1 LAFTC
6 FDATTKLEVM
16 ILFSCWEQSE
26 IKNSFMSLRE
36 IALPCGCRRRP
47 EPENAAREHSQD

>member
-16 ILFSCWEQSE
+16 ILFSCCGQSE
-26 IKNSFMSLRE
+26 IKKSFMSLRE
-36 IALPCGCRRRP
+36 IGLPFVVSLAMSGLSGETVC
-47 EPENAAREHSQD
+47 